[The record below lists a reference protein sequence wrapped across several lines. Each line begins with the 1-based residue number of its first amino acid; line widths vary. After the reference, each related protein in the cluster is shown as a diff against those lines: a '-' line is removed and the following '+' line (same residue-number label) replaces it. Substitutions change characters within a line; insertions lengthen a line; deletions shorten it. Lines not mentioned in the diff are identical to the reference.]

1 MEISK
6 NKIKRTIM
14 MKNNSNNNKHQPT
27 KMKSL
32 YKKRTSKII

>member
-14 MKNNSNNNKHQPT
+14 MKNNSYNNKHQST